1 VDNISAEI
9 ALIAAIVE
17 QARKDKTSLTVQP
30 PRTCSVEFSHNCR
43 RCARDFLTQL
53 DDAVREY
60 PGMRIYELAE
70 TVMEIIG

>member
-1 VDNISAEI
+1 VDNVTAEI
-9 ALIAAIVE
+9 NLIAAIVE
-17 QARKDKTSLTVQP
+17 QAKKDKTNLTVQP
-30 PRTCSVEFSHNCR
+30 PSTCSVEFSHSCR

-53 DDAVREY
+53 DNAVREY